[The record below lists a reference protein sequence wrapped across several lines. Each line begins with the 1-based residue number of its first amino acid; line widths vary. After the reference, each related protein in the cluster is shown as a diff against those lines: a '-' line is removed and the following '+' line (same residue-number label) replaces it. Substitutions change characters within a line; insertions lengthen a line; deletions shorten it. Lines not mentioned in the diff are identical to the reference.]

1 MGEALKNTS
10 TLLDVQ
16 EIRRQFPVLDQQVN
30 NYPLVY
36 FDNAATTQK
45 PYSVIQ
51 KLDDYYKG
59 YNSNIHRGI
68 HHLAEK
74 ATTAYED
81 TRKTVAKF
89 INSPEV
95 EQIIFTRGTTEGLN
109 LIASTYGRQELKEG
123 DEIIISTMEHHS
135 NIVPW
140 QMLCNEKGAEL
151 KIIPI
156 NDAGEIIF
164 EEFIKLLSSKTR
176 IVATCSASNT
186 LGTINP
192 VKKMAQA
199 THDAGA
205 VFVIDGAQAAPHLNI
220 DVQDIDCDFFT
231 FSSHKM
237 YGPTG
242 VGVLY
247 GKRELLEKMPPYQG
261 GGEMIKDVTFNQTTY
276 NDIPYK
282 FEAGTPNI
290 GDVIAFN
297 AAVEFLNHLGK
308 ENIAIHEEELLQYAI
323 DAWSQIPGFTPIG
336 TSEKKVSLQSFI
348 VEGIHHFDIGMML
361 DANGIAVR
369 TGHHCTQP
377 LMDRF
382 GVEGTVRASFAL
394 YNTKEEIDSM
404 TSALNKII
412 SLLRK

>member
-1 MGEALKNTS
+1 MKMGEALKNTS

-30 NYPLVY
+30 NHPLVY

-74 ATTAYED
+74 ATAAYED

-89 INSPEV
+89 INSMEV

-192 VKKMAQA
+192 VKEMARA

-205 VFVIDGAQAAPHLNI
+205 VFVIDGAQAAPHLEIN
-220 DVQDIDCDFFT
+220 VQDIDCDFFT

-247 GKRELLEKMPPYQG
+247 GKRELLKKLISTRLQ
-261 GGEMIKDVTFNQTTY
+261 
-276 NDIPYK
+276 
-282 FEAGTPNI
+282 
-290 GDVIAFN
+290 
-297 AAVEFLNHLGK
+297 K
-308 ENIAIHEEELLQYAI
+308 EN
-323 DAWSQIPGFTPIG
+323 G
-336 TSEKKVSLQSFI
+336 
-348 VEGIHHFDIGMML
+348 
-361 DANGIAVR
+361 
-369 TGHHCTQP
+369 
-377 LMDRF
+377 
-382 GVEGTVRASFAL
+382 
-394 YNTKEEIDSM
+394 
-404 TSALNKII
+404 
-412 SLLRK
+412 